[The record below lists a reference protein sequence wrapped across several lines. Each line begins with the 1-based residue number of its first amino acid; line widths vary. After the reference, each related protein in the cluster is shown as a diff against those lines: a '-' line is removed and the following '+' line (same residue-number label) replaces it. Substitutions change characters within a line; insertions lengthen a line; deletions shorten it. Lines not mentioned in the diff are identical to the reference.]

1 MSYIFKSAFSP
12 VNLQLYLLFIKINV
26 VRIVQNKAHVR
37 HVDAQLSRKYP
48 SDKKGLHIQISEM

>member
-12 VNLQLYLLFIKINV
+12 INLQLYLLFIKINV
-26 VRIVQNKAHVR
+26 VQNKAHVR

-48 SDKKGLHIQISEM
+48 SDKKGLHIQISEI